1 MTSAWELVDKEA
13 GIYRAEYH
21 VTGTTPYSV
30 AVQLNEDQV
39 LVYSPGPGLE
49 TELPPNCSS
58 DNKLLL
64 LAPNLGHNLG
74 VRPWLD
80 AHPQARVFAPEALH
94 DRLRRK
100 RGVEQIQPLQA
111 LESFLPEHARLHIP
125 PDNKF
130 HEVWLSIDSADKTYW
145 LIGDAFLN
153 FEKVEANFFLRFLL
167 GIYGIKP
174 GLRLHKMFRLALKDK
189 QAFKEWALPLFAN
202 ERQHILLP
210 CHREIYKEPDC
221 GQRMVEII
229 QALK

>member
-1 MTSAWELVDKEA
+1 MAENWHLVDKIA
-13 GIYRAEYH
+13 GIYRGKYIIP
-21 VTGTTPYSV
+21 GTTPYST
-30 AVQLNEDQV
+30 AVPLTKNKL

-49 TELPPNCSS
+49 KSLPPGCEET
-58 DNKLLL
+58 KLLL
-64 LAPNLGHNLG
+64 LAPNIGHNLG
-74 VRPWLD
+74 VGPWLD
-80 AHPQARVFAPEALH
+80 AYPDAEMFAPEAIQE
-94 DRLRRK
+94 RIRKK
-100 RGVEQIQPLQA
+100 RGIDTIHA
-111 LESFLPEHARLHIP
+111 LADLEAQLPENVRLHIL
-125 PDNKF
+125 PDNRF
-130 HEVWLSIDSADKTYW
+130 HEVWISIDVSEKTYW

-153 FEKVEANFFLRFLL
+153 FDKVEANFFMKFLL

-210 CHREIYKEPDC
+210 CHREIYDEADC